1 MSLTWRP
8 EEDFVPVPPGTAGL
22 VRAVLRGVPLVL
34 LLAGGLTLKMLLRL
48 VERPIFGPRRPVT
61 PWITVGVC
69 RGALRILG
77 LRVQVDGEPMRRAG
91 AWLAN
96 HSSWLD
102 ILVLNGQAPL
112 VFVSKAEVARWP
124 VIGWLARATGTM
136 FVRREARG
144 EVAQQ
149 AEALAERLRAGQT
162 LALFPEGTSS
172 DNQRVL
178 PFKPALLAGLLAP
191 GLPEGLAV
199 QPVTLAYEAPPG
211 EDRRF
216 YGWFGGAAFGPH
228 ALAVLA
234 AKPQGRVRVTFHE
247 AIPVAGRDR
256 KSLAVEAEAAVRSA
270 F

>member
-8 EEDFVPVPPGTAGL
+8 EEDLVPVPPGLAGL
-22 VRAVLRGVPLVL
+22 ARAVLRGAPL
-34 LLAGGLTLKMLLRL
+34 LLIVGVGLLLKMLLRL
-48 VERPIFGPRRPVT
+48 LERPAFGLRRPVT

-69 RGALRILG
+69 RAALRL
-77 LRVQVDGEPMRRAG
+77 LRLPVRVEGEPMRGPG
-91 AWLAN
+91 AMLAN

-102 ILVLNGQAPL
+102 ILVLNARAPL
-112 VFVSKAEVARWP
+112 VFVAKSEVAGWAG
-124 VIGWLARATGTM
+124 IGWLARATGTL

-149 AEALAERLRAGQT
+149 ADALAGRLRARQT
-162 LALFPEGTSS
+162 LALFPEGTST

-191 GLPEGLAV
+191 GLPEGLMV
-199 QPVTLAYEAPPG
+199 QPVTLSYEAPEG

-216 YGWFGGAAFGPH
+216 YGWFGGADFAPH

-234 AKPQGRVRVTFHE
+234 ARPQGRVRVTFHQP
-247 AIPVAGRDR
+247 ISVAGRDR
-256 KSLAVEAEAAVRSA
+256 KSLAAEAEAAVRSA
-270 F
+270 L

>member
-8 EEDFVPVPPGTAGL
+8 EEDFVPAPPGSAGL
-22 VRAVLRGVPLVL
+22 ARAVVRGVPLLLIFMTGL
-34 LLAGGLTLKMLLRL
+34 LLKLLVRI
-48 VERPIFGPRRPVT
+48 VEGPVFGPRRPVT

-69 RGALRILG
+69 RGALRLLG
-77 LRVQVDGEPMRRAG
+77 LPVQVEGEPIRGPG
-91 AWLAN
+91 AMLAN

-102 ILVLNGQAPL
+102 VLVLNAQVPV
-112 VFVSKAEVARWP
+112 VFVAKSEVAGWP
-124 VIGWLARATGTM
+124 GIGWLARATGTL

-149 AEALAERLRAGQT
+149 ALALAERLRAGQT
-162 LALFPEGTSS
+162 LALFPEGTST

-191 GLPEGLAV
+191 GLPEGLAA
-199 QPVTLAYEAPPG
+199 QPVTLAYEAPEG

-216 YGWFGGAAFGPH
+216 YGWFGGADFGPH

-234 AKPQGRVRVTFHE
+234 ARRQGRLRVTFH
-247 AIPVAGRDR
+247 APIPVAGRDR
-256 KSLAVEAEAAVRSA
+256 KSLAAQAEAVVRSA
-270 F
+270 L